1 MFNEAVAR
9 SIRIAA
15 HNHLHAQNRFG
26 VIPVP
31 LRLNADTER
40 TGRGVTMA
48 LLDSGF
54 YPHPDLTEPV
64 NRIIAYHD
72 VTGAQPTIEANQTTQ
87 SYHWHGTQ
95 TAVVA
100 AGNGHLSGSLYR
112 GLANDAN
119 LVLVKASDA
128 EGRITEEAI
137 ASGIEWV
144 IENRELY
151 GIRILSISLGGDQD
165 IACSQS
171 IIGLA
176 AERAVL
182 EGIILVVAA
191 GNNGFSENAHSI
203 PPANS
208 PSVIT
213 VGGYDDLNQL
223 DKRLFD
229 LYHSNYGVTADGTV
243 KPEIIAPAM
252 WVATPILPGTP
263 AYRAAEA
270 LSNLNA
276 APDYMLRSLLL
287 KLYREAGLPW
297 SLASESGAVIRE
309 AVESQLRE
317 RKIVATHYQHGDGTS
332 FAAPIV
338 ASLIAQMLEAN
349 PRLTPAT
356 VKQILIS
363 TADRLRHAPA
373 IRQGYGIVNARRAVA
388 EASREQHSLEASHF
402 SAPRVLDDRL
412 AFFYHNDAVQS
423 VALAGDFNNWDTQ
436 AAQFTK
442 TADGIWRAL
451 IECLP
456 AGRYRYKFLVD
467 NERWMEDPSNAL
479 KEPDEFGGFNS
490 LLFVS

>member
-9 SIRIAA
+9 SIKIAA
-15 HNHLHAQNRFG
+15 HHHQHVQNRFG

-31 LRLNADTER
+31 LRLKADAAL

-48 LLDSGF
+48 VLDSGF
-54 YPHPDLTEPV
+54 YPHPDLTEPG

-72 VTGAQPTIEANQTTQ
+72 VTGAQPTIKANQAPQ
-87 SYHWHGTQ
+87 GYHWHGTQ

-100 AGNGHLSGSLYR
+100 AGNGHLSDRLYR
-112 GLANDAN
+112 GLASDAN

-137 ASGIEWV
+137 ARGIEWT
-144 IENRELY
+144 IENRVRY
-151 GIRILSISLGGDQD
+151 GIRILSISLGGDHD
-165 IACSQS
+165 IPYTQS
-171 IIGLA
+171 IINRA
-176 AERAVL
+176 AERAVRA
-182 EGIILVVAA
+182 GIVLVVAA
-191 GNNGFSENAHSI
+191 GNNGFGENAHSI

-213 VGGYDDLNQL
+213 VGGYDDRNQF
-223 DKRLFD
+223 DERLFD
-229 LYHSNYGVTADGTV
+229 LYHSNYGATSDGTV
-243 KPEIIAPAM
+243 KPELIAPAM

-263 AYRAAEA
+263 AYKAAEA
-270 LSNLNA
+270 LSNLNV
-276 APDYMLRSLLL
+276 APDYMLRSLLE
-287 KLYREAGLPW
+287 KLCREAELPL
-297 SLASESGAVIRE
+297 SLGSESGAVIRK

-349 PRLTPAT
+349 PRLTPDA

-373 IRQGYGIVNARRAVA
+373 IRQGYGIVNAQRAVA
-388 EASREQHSLEASHF
+388 EASREQHALDMNQF
-402 SAPRVLDDRL
+402 SAPRVLKDRL
-412 AFFYHNDAVQS
+412 AFFYHNDAAQR

-436 AAQFTK
+436 AALFTK
-442 TADGIWRAL
+442 EADGIWRAL

-456 AGRYRYKFLVD
+456 AGRYRYKFLVN
-467 NERWMEDPSNAL
+467 NERWLEDPGNAL
-479 KEPDEFGGFNS
+479 REPDEFGGFNS
-490 LLFVS
+490 LLFIS